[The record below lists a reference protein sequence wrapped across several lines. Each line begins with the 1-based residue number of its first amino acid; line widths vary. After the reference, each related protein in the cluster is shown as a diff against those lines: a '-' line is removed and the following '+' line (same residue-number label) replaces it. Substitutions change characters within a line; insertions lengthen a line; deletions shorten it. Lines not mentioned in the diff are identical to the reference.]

1 VGPETITAD
10 RVVVCTGYW
19 STDLLQQFGFQ
30 LTIRPVPLY
39 SAITDPALQGEL
51 VPLTINL
58 DTGLLIERVSGGLL
72 IAIALDENPPGYGH
86 AQMLDQFAELARVR
100 ATSLA
105 DVGIAKHVVASV
117 DMGGDGHPYL
127 GLVEDGL
134 WMLAGFGGHGVM
146 HGPPAAQLLARLSAG
161 RPDLTLDITSLSP
174 WRKPGTASEWMVASR
189 KS

>member
-1 VGPETITAD
+1 MGPETITAD

-117 DMGGDGHPYL
+117 DMGGDGHPYV

-134 WMLAGFGGHGVM
+134 WMVRWPRGNARSA
-146 HGPPAAQLLARLSAG
+146 PAAQLLARLIAG